1 MGSKMY
7 SETHGRQVQK
17 NVYSVTCCSV
27 YVCVCVFVVCV
38 HVCVYGNVNVCR
50 LQLEFT
56 GETTSHNVK
65 LDFGLEGIN
74 GIQ

>member
-27 YVCVCVFVVCV
+27 YVCVCVCVLVVCV

-56 GETTSHNVK
+56 GEQHP
-65 LDFGLEGIN
+65 IM
-74 GIQ
+74 